1 MCKVFQF
8 KIISTKGANCAK
20 MWPSPFGIFT
30 EIIARAAATKNLAKN
45 LRENLAAPDKGV
57 ETHFRIQQL
66 SHKPQVTATS
76 TVTSVPYASP
86 CKKPVRTKARALTS
100 LSLDMW
106 HRLGFRQP
114 ADATFLPE
122 HFHRRFRYLTKFL
135 AHRSTSSVNVAPI
148 ESLEQTG
155 RQDLGPTWGPAPTG
169 PGENDENMEVE
180 TNQESVVKANQM
192 AASSKTTGNTST
204 VRVPRIASEDR

>member
-100 LSLDMW
+100 LSLDM
-106 HRLGFRQP
+106 
-114 ADATFLPE
+114 
-122 HFHRRFRYLTKFL
+122 
-135 AHRSTSSVNVAPI
+135 STSSVNVAPI